1 MTHAWSAVH
10 FPDMSRSIDQH
21 LTTRLEALE
30 DAGLLR
36 KLPCPSAA
44 EADYGL
50 VQFSS
55 NDYLGLSMEP
65 FLQEAAAA
73 AINRHG
79 TGAGASRL
87 LRGSR
92 PPHAELEEVISAWKK
107 TEAAL
112 AFSSGYAAALGTI
125 SAIVGKGDVIFMDK
139 LCHASLIDGAKLS
152 GALVRVFPHNNV
164 ERLHALLEWC
174 AKKHPEAKMLI
185 LTESVFSMDGDCPPL
200 VEIVRLKEQYGAW
213 LLLDEAHAVGVI
225 GENGC
230 GLAHELKLNGR
241 IEIQLGTLSK
251 ALGGCGGYVCG
262 SKPLI
267 SWLLNKARSFVYS
280 TAPSPSSAAVSLA
293 AIQWLFSEQ
302 ARDRICRLWGNIN
315 QFASL
320 MRLPQKNESA
330 IIPVRANST
339 SLAIQWSASLE
350 QEGLF
355 VPAIRYPTVAKGTER
370 LRVTISAAH
379 TNEQIERLSTSLL
392 RLIGSSPGTL
402 AMEEKRQ
409 RRTGYCSGSH

>member
-1 MTHAWSAVH
+1 MN
-10 FPDMSRSIDQH
+10 RSIDNH
-21 LTTRLEALE
+21 LTTRLEELE
-30 DAGLLR
+30 RAGLFR
-36 KLPCPSAA
+36 NLPRPSIA
-44 EADYGL
+44 EAHGGL

-65 FLQEAAAA
+65 FLQEAATAA
-73 AINRHG
+73 TNRHG

-87 LRGSR
+87 LRGSH
-92 PPHAELEEVISAWKK
+92 PPHAELEEAISVWKK

-112 AFSSGYAAALGTI
+112 VFSSGYAAAVGTI
-125 SAIVGKGDVIFMDK
+125 SAIVGKGDVILMDK

-152 GALVRVFPHNNV
+152 GALVRVFPHNHL
-164 ERLHALLEWC
+164 ERLRALLEWC

-200 VEIVRLKEQYGAW
+200 LEIVRLKEKYGAW

-230 GLAHELKLNGR
+230 GLAHKLNINGQ

-267 SWLLNKARSFVYS
+267 SWLVNKARSFVYS

-293 AIQWLFSEQ
+293 AIHWLFSEQ
-302 ARDRICRLWGNIN
+302 ARDRISRLWENIHL
-315 QFASL
+315 FSSL
-320 MRLPQKNESA
+320 MRFPQKSESA

-339 SLAIQWSASLE
+339 RLASQWSASLE
-350 QEGLF
+350 EEGLF

-370 LRVTISAAH
+370 LRVTISAVH
-379 TNEQIERLSTSLL
+379 TKEQIERLTTGLL
-392 RLIGSSPGTL
+392 RLTGSQPGHV
-402 AMEEKRQ
+402 
-409 RRTGYCSGSH
+409 C